1 MKPEIVRKISE
12 MEGKDFAEILES
24 LGKNDYDVIQ
34 ALTLELEESMK
45 NKCTH
50 KRKVM
55 FGYWS
60 ALELLAKLGIF
71 LSENGSVK

>member
-1 MKPEIVRKISE
+1 MESE
-12 MEGKDFAEILES
+12 MIRAILNMDKVDLNNALKS
-24 LGKNDYDVIQ
+24 LGKNDHDTIQ
-34 ALTLELEESMK
+34 ALTLEIEDGIK
-45 NKCTH
+45 YKCAH

-71 LSENGSVK
+71 FEENRVVK

>member
-1 MKPEIVRKISE
+1 MKSE
-12 MEGKDFAEILES
+12 MVRAILNMDKADLSNALQS
-24 LGKNDYDVIQ
+24 LGKNDYDTIQ
-34 ALTLELEESMK
+34 ALTLEMEEAVK
-45 NKCTH
+45 HKCTH

-71 LSENGSVK
+71 FEENGVVK